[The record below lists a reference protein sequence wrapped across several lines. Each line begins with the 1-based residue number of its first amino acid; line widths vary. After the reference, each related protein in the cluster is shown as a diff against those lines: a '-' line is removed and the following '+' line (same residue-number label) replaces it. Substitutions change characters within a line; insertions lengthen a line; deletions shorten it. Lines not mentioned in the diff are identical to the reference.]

1 MIHYTNDIM
10 RKGKKRFTRKYFK
23 KQYKKSIRH
32 QLIKEF
38 YALFQYDINNETAP
52 ILKLKEGDT
61 LFIKSVS
68 SEDFMDNDIYMQQ
81 GYANASAMIL
91 KLIKLSDDKYIR
103 NSYINPA
110 IFCFRQYLEL
120 TMKDSLLRFRQSRK
134 ASPGEAN
141 LEGHNLIKLWDNLT
155 KYFYFD
161 IIDDEV
167 ENIKK
172 ILYELNNID
181 KSGTLFRYN
190 TSVTQGIRGKEQQRP
205 IIDIDVLYIRVLQLW
220 RFFEG
225 INDLARNGEDEMS
238 NN

>member
-1 MIHYTNDIM
+1 M

-38 YALFQYDINNETAP
+38 YALSQYDINNETAP
-52 ILKLKEGDT
+52 IPILKKGDT
-61 LFIKSVS
+61 LFIESVS
-68 SEDFMDNDIYMQQ
+68 SEDFMNDDIYMQQ

-91 KLIKLSDDKYIR
+91 NLIKLSDDKYIR

-120 TMKDSLLRFRQSRK
+120 TMKDSLLRFRQSGK
-134 ASPGEAN
+134 ASPGGAN

-155 KYFYFD
+155 KYLD

-181 KSGTLFRYN
+181 ESGTLFRYN
-190 TSVTQGIRGKEQQRP
+190 TSLTQGIRGKEQQRP
-205 IIDIDVLYIRVLQLW
+205 IIDIDILYKRVLQLW

>member
-38 YALFQYDINNETAP
+38 YALSQYDINNETAP
-52 ILKLKEGDT
+52 IPILKKGDT
-61 LFIKSVS
+61 LFIESVS
-68 SEDFMDNDIYMQQ
+68 SEDFMDDDIYMQQ

-91 KLIKLSDDKYIR
+91 YLIKLSDDKYIK

-155 KYFYFD
+155 KNFD

-181 KSGTLFRYN
+181 ERGTLFRYN
-190 TSVTQGIRGKEQQRP
+190 TSLTQGIRGKEQQRP
-205 IIDIDVLYIRVLQLW
+205 IIDIDILYKRVLQLW
-220 RFFEG
+220 RFFDG

-238 NN
+238 NS

>member
-1 MIHYTNDIM
+1 M

-38 YALFQYDINNETAP
+38 YALSQYDINNETAP
-52 ILKLKEGDT
+52 IPILKKSDT
-61 LFIKSVS
+61 LFIESVS
-68 SEDFMDNDIYMQQ
+68 SEDFMDDDIYMQQ

-91 KLIKLSDDKYIR
+91 YLIKLSDDKYIK

-120 TMKDSLLRFRQSRK
+120 TMKDSLLRFIQSRK
-134 ASPGEAN
+134 ASPGEVN

-155 KYFYFD
+155 KYFA

-181 KSGTLFRYN
+181 ESGTLFRYN
-190 TSVTQGIRGKEQQRP
+190 TSLTQGIRGKEQQRP
-205 IIDIDVLYIRVLQLW
+205 IIDIDILYKRVLQLW
-220 RFFEG
+220 RFFDG

-238 NN
+238 NS

>member
-1 MIHYTNDIM
+1 M

-38 YALFQYDINNETAP
+38 YALSQYDINNETAP
-52 ILKLKEGDT
+52 IPILKKGDT
-61 LFIKSVS
+61 LFIESVS
-68 SEDFMDNDIYMQQ
+68 SEDFMDDDIYMQQ

-91 KLIKLSDDKYIR
+91 YLIKLSDDKYIK

-134 ASPGEAN
+134 ASSGEAN
-141 LEGHNLIKLWDNLT
+141 LEGHNLIKLWDNLK
-155 KYFYFD
+155 KYLD

-181 KSGTLFRYN
+181 ESGTLFRYN
-190 TSVTQGIRGKEQQRP
+190 TSLTQGIRGKEQQRP
-205 IIDIDVLYIRVLQLW
+205 IIDIDILYKRVLQLW
-220 RFFEG
+220 RFFDC

-238 NN
+238 NS

>member
-1 MIHYTNDIM
+1 M
-10 RKGKKRFTRKYFK
+10 RKGKKRFTRKYLK
-23 KQYKKSIRH
+23 KQYKKIVRR
-32 QLIKEF
+32 QLIREF
-38 YALFQYDINNETAP
+38 YALSQYDINNETAP

-91 KLIKLSDDKYIR
+91 NLIKLSDDKYIK

-120 TMKDSLLRFRQSRK
+120 TMKDSLLRFRHSRK
-134 ASPGEAN
+134 ANPGEAN
-141 LEGHNLIKLWDNLT
+141 LEGHNLIKLWDDLT
-155 KYFYFD
+155 KYFD
-161 IIDDEV
+161 IIDDKV

-172 ILYELNNID
+172 LLHELNDID
-181 KSGTLFRYN
+181 ESGTLFRYD
-190 TSVTQGIRGKEQQRP
+190 TRLTKHIRGKEQQKP